1 MFNEGHET
9 EVEQMLRERK
19 GALLKL
25 FDVLNLKPRRGATS
39 AKHKKGELD
48 TEDLAMLTQQPGIR
62 KGKKP
67 VKIEIVGDGEEVEV
81 EAGEDL
87 SENQLNLIYQKYVP
101 SPVFVCGRHLC
112 KYFKELSRMITR
124 WAKWNLRIPLR
135 SL

>member
-9 EVEQMLRERK
+9 EAEALLRERK

-25 FDVLNLKPRRGATS
+25 FDVLNIKPRRGATS
-39 AKHKKGELD
+39 AKHRKGKLNTD
-48 TEDLAMLTQQPGIR
+48 DLAALTQTAGNKQGL
-62 KGKKP
+62 GKKP

-87 SENQLNLIYQKYVP
+87 SENELDLIYQKYVLFP
-101 SPVFVCGRHLC
+101 FV
-112 KYFKELSRMITR
+112 
-124 WAKWNLRIPLR
+124 